1 MVGHLP
7 FTADLTTVP
16 SPRRPP
22 DATASGDDP
31 VRRWYEN
38 ELGWPTVPEKSPGS
52 CVRIRVGLRFDVLD
66 IPAAAGHAAL
76 RHLTAGSPVAVRGD
90 RLLLLVAAGSAE
102 ELPGILE
109 WLEWGALPLDLRAL
123 GPGDSMEAPAPPR
136 SLLPEAGR
144 ARTQGA
150 TVRGTAGRDHDP
162 GPAGRRERPAHGE
175 ATGDAEGD
183 TPGFVEAVR
192 NSMPGRR
199 PDGPQGRRS
208 ALGPDASH
216 GRPSALGADGPRGQ
230 WPALEPEESRG
241 QWPALEPDGPLGRPS
256 ALGAEGSDE
265 WSAASGPDW
274 TGERSAASGP
284 DWSGER
290 SAASGSD
297 RLMAAEFSGRGSGA
311 GVRPLVLGR
320 PGALQGAAV
329 WLRPPEPGCEVEA
342 SLPTM
347 SALGGV
353 GGPPD
358 LVRVVHT
365 VATQCHRLRLRARP

>member
-52 CVRIRVGLRFDVLD
+52 CVRIRVGPRFDVLD

-76 RHLTAGSPVAVRGD
+76 RHLAAGSPVAVRGD

-109 WLEWGALPLDLRAL
+109 WLEWGALPLDLRTL
-123 GPGDSMEAPAPPR
+123 GPGDSMEAPEPPR
-136 SLLPEAGR
+136 SLLTEAGR

-150 TVRGTAGRDHDP
+150 TGCGTAGREHDP
-162 GPAGRRERPAHGE
+162 GPNGRRERSSPRA
-175 ATGDAEGD
+175 APGDADRDTSGD
-183 TPGFVEAVR
+183 VEAVR
-192 NSMPGRR
+192 NSMPG
-199 PDGPQGRRS
+199 PDGPHGRRSTLGPSGSCGQWPALGPGGSCGQRPAFGPDGSLRRPS
-208 ALGPDASH
+208 ALGPD
-216 GRPSALGADGPRGQ
+216 
-230 WPALEPEESRG
+230 
-241 QWPALEPDGPLGRPS
+241 
-256 ALGAEGSDE
+256 GSDE
-265 WSAASGPDW
+265 RPAASGVD
-274 TGERSAASGP
+274 GSDERSAACAP
-284 DWSGER
+284 
-290 SAASGSD
+290 D
-297 RLMAAEFSGRGSGA
+297 RLVAAEFSGAGSGA
-311 GVRPLVLGR
+311 GVRPLVPGR
-320 PGALQGAAV
+320 PGSLQGAAV

-358 LVRVVHT
+358 LVRVVNT